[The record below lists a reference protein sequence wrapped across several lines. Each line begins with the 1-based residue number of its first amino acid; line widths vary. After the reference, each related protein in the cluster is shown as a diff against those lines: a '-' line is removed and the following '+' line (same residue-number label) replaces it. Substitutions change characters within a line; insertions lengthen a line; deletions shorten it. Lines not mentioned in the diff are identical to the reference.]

1 MEYVILFIATESM
14 CHGKE
19 DIVARRKRRES
30 GSGTITKRKDGR
42 WEARYTSGIDP
53 ATGKLIRHSIY
64 GKTQKEVASKLR
76 EVTRDIDEGSFIEP
90 AQYTV
95 AEWMKTYL
103 DEYTMNLKPYALHSY
118 EAVIRNHITPA
129 LGKIKLQ
136 ALTTVQIQA
145 FVNSLC
151 RPINKGGKALSPK
164 TAKTPEQRSPSAP
177 ALTPAP

>member
-1 MEYVILFIATESM
+1 M
-14 CHGKE
+14 CIR
-19 DIVARRKRRES
+19 DRS

-42 WEARYTSGIDP
+42 WEARYTSGTDP

-95 AEWMKTYL
+95 AEWMQTYL

-151 RPINKGGKALSPK
+151 RPINKGGKALS
-164 TAKTPEQRSPSAP
+164 RCV
-177 ALTPAP
+177 

>member
-1 MEYVILFIATESM
+1 M
-14 CHGKE
+14 
-19 DIVARRKRRES
+19 ARRKRRES

-76 EVTRDIDEGSFIEP
+76 EATRDIDEGSFIEP

-118 EAVIRNHITPA
+118 EAVIRNQITPA

-136 ALTTVQIQA
+136 ALTTVQIEA
-145 FVNSLC
+145 FVNSLEAGM
-151 RPINKGGKALSPK
+151 RTKSWTPKG
-164 TAKTPEQRSPSAP
+164 RSS
-177 ALTPAP
+177 